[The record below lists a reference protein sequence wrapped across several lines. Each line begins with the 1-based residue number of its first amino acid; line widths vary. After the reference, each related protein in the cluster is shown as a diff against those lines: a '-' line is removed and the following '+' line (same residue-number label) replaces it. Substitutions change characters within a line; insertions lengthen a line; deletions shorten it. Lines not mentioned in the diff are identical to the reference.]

1 MVSLSAT
8 CQDGENCPDLSA
20 TLADP
25 RAGEPSEEMEREDRE
40 REGVKATILSYAD
53 EIESNLERKRI
64 DFTAEVKSLVINFGE
79 VVRVEGNDIVMPSKQ
94 NVDNSLLHKLRVVL
108 RTVAQRNISYS
119 RGLASGKIDRTRL
132 FRAPTN
138 GAIFNLKKSTFEL
151 NNDIVLLVD
160 CTGSMAEPNKWAKVE
175 VIYQTLFTAMLGYSP
190 GARIFAYNERGDT
203 CRITEIY
210 RQGKFYSV
218 MPHGRTAS
226 GEAIIATALS
236 LKNHKRKP
244 YIIHVTDGAS
254 NWGCGVHDAIQFC
267 RKKRIS
273 LLTVGLECD
282 PMNMTALREEYGEL
296 LPKVREAIRDLQ
308 SPS

>member
-1 MVSLSAT
+1 MSRTGFAVAIAALCGA
-8 CQDGENCPDLSA
+8 
-20 TLADP
+20 
-25 RAGEPSEEMEREDRE
+25 
-40 REGVKATILSYAD
+40 
-53 EIESNLERKRI
+53 
-64 DFTAEVKSLVINFGE
+64 
-79 VVRVEGNDIVMPSKQ
+79 
-94 NVDNSLLHKLRVVL
+94 LL
-108 RTVAQRNISYS
+108 TS
-119 RGLASGKIDRTRL
+119 
-132 FRAPTN
+132 
-138 GAIFNLKKSTFEL
+138 
-151 NNDIVLLVD
+151 
-160 CTGSMAEPNKWAKVE
+160 GSMAEPNKWAKVE

-296 LPKVREAIRDLQ
+296 LPKVREAIRDLLLPQ
-308 SPS
+308 LKVHRNHAGLDQAPQLAN